1 SHLFALCDDQA
12 GLAVQESTNG
22 GRTWAPLNRP
32 VPSFVLGE
40 QPPLVASADAQHL
53 ALVGAGNY
61 AMTTDGGRTW
71 SAEAFLPG
79 AESNPAAIEVNE
91 RGEIMVYPTS
101 EQAGPDLA
109 FWRSDDAGAT
119 WQVVTPRGDAASP
132 VLRPRAIGHAGHMK
146 DLPPGYPREWEAD
159 VVLTDGSVAHVRPI
173 VPDDIEAIHTFHS
186 KQSPESIYLRFFAP
200 VPRLSDK
207 DVHRFTHVDY
217 DKRVALVMMI

>member
-1 SHLFALCDDQA
+1 VVSAYGSTQIRGQYRGAVDLQTGAATKQA
-12 GLAVQESTNG
+12 AN
-22 GRTWAPLNRP
+22 
-32 VPSFVLGE
+32 
-40 QPPLVASADAQHL
+40 
-53 ALVGAGNY
+53 
-61 AMTTDGGRTW
+61 
-71 SAEAFLPG
+71 
-79 AESNPAAIEVNE
+79 EVN
-91 RGEIMVYPTS
+91 RHGEIMVYPTS
-101 EQAGPDLA
+101 AQAGPDLA

-119 WQVVTPRGDAASP
+119 WQVVTRAGDAASP